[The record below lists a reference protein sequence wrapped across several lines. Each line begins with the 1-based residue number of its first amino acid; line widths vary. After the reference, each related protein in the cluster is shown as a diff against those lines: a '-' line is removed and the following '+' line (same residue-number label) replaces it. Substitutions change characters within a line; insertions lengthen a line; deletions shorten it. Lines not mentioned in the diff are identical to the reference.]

1 MLPLN
6 NKRTTISLA
15 PYQEVDFEANFT
27 LQVFPRISNPII
39 SCHLNNTTNNSK
51 ATTPFCLILQKNGE
65 KGKKKVESRCGKKMK
80 KGKTKGLIIQWL
92 TTRFGRKLKVLEVVA
107 AQSTLDENFIYSPCY
122 YNSVFMK

>member
-1 MLPLN
+1 
-6 NKRTTISLA
+6 
-15 PYQEVDFEANFT
+15 
-27 LQVFPRISNPII
+27 
-39 SCHLNNTTNNSK
+39 
-51 ATTPFCLILQKNGE
+51 
-65 KGKKKVESRCGKKMK
+65 MK